1 MIVVTGATG
10 NVGRPL
16 VRMLAEAGE
25 KVTAVSRRRPDDL
38 PHGVRHVA
46 ADLTNTGEVAAAF
59 DGAEQLFL
67 LLAPGSL
74 AADVPGVLTA
84 ARDAGVRRIVLLS
97 SQGVGT
103 RPDSASHGQFGKQV
117 EVAVQN
123 SGLEWT
129 ILRPSG
135 FQSNVAM
142 WADAVRTQRTVTAP
156 FGDVAIPFVDPDDIA
171 AVAATALRE
180 PGHAGRTYVLTGP
193 APESP
198 RDRVRDLAERLGEPV
213 RFVEQTAEQARA
225 QLLTVMPADAADT
238 TLAIIGAPT
247 PEELRVSGD
256 VEAVLGRAP
265 RPFSAWAR
273 RNIDM
278 FR

>member
-1 MIVVTGATG
+1 M
-10 NVGRPL
+10 
-16 VRMLAEAGE
+16 
-25 KVTAVSRRRPDDL
+25 TAVSRRRPDDL
-38 PHGVRHVA
+38 PHGVRPSMA
-46 ADLTNTGEVAAAF
+46 RNSCSY
-59 DGAEQLFL
+59 

-97 SQGVGT
+97 SQGIGT

-135 FQSNVAM
+135 FQSNVHVAADLTNTGEVAAVAM

-180 PGHAGRTYVLTGP
+180 AGHTGRTYVLTGP

-198 RDRVRDLAERLGEPV
+198 RDRARALAETLGEPV

-247 PEELRVSGD
+247 PEELRVSDD